1 MGGFLSDLVEL
12 CLVRDRIVYIKR
24 DDLLHLPE
32 SGVSGSK
39 ARKMLALKQ
48 LPPRQ
53 FSDAVVSYSGAQS
66 NAMLAIVRTVLLVL
80 THHNNHQN
88 RNPNKR

>member
-39 ARKMLALKQ
+39 ARKMLALNQ
-48 LPPRQ
+48 PPLHQ
-53 FSDAVVSYSGAQS
+53 FSDVVVSYSGAQS

-80 THHNNHQN
+80 THQNNHHN